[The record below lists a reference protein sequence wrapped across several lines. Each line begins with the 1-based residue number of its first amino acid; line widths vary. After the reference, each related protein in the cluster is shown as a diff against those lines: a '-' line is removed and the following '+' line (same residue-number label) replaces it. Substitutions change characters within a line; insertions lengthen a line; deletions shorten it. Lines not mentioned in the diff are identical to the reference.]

1 MSKDTSKLEE
11 IRKALGLDS
20 YGAKC
25 TGLDCSHEIGVDH
38 YIITDVHLADLLAW
52 HREECLKIIGKD
64 IQWEWKPYGEVD
76 KEMHSLDLDPK
87 VVESLSAQK
96 VCSNCE
102 VNEFDPETVHICELE
117 NKLKAEQRERLRASL
132 EVSDE

>member
-52 HREECLKIIGKD
+52 HREECLRIIGDDADVINFRAMGGSQHEQQLNYTATKATN
-64 IQWEWKPYGEVD
+64 Q
-76 KEMHSLDLDPK
+76 LR
-87 VVESLSAQK
+87 
-96 VCSNCE
+96 
-102 VNEFDPETVHICELE
+102 
-117 NKLKAEQRERLRASL
+117 AEQRAKLRASL
-132 EVSDE
+132 EDK

>member
-52 HREECLKIIGKD
+52 HREE
-64 IQWEWKPYGEVD
+64 V
-76 KEMHSLDLDPK
+76 S
-87 VVESLSAQK
+87 
-96 VCSNCE
+96 
-102 VNEFDPETVHICELE
+102 
-117 NKLKAEQRERLRASL
+117 ERLEKALPSKRPARGFEDKPESTWKDFGYEQAIADIRASL
-132 EVSDE
+132 EVEDE

>member
-52 HREECLKIIGKD
+52 HREECLKIIGEDEKNERGD
-64 IQWEWKPYGEVD
+64 ILLTD
-76 KEMHSLDLDPK
+76 
-87 VVESLSAQK
+87 
-96 VCSNCE
+96 
-102 VNEFDPETVHICELE
+102 NEEGTRNFLRMR
-117 NKLKAEQRERLRASL
+117 QRRKLRASL
-132 EVSDE
+132 EEK